1 MSDGRGRAWPSSS
14 KGIFKRP
21 DSAPNH
27 YNTDLTQKAEG
38 GSASTKRKK
47 SWGNPLTRASFSSY
61 SSQGEKEGRN
71 NLHNSPRSNSY
82 LEQPCPKRASRAT
95 RSGVR
100 LRLNYRPNAFYIAN
114 SIVIDRPLWW
124 LLPLEFLGELRET
137 VGG

>member
-1 MSDGRGRAWPSSS
+1 MSDGPGRAWPSSG

-47 SWGNPLTRASFSSY
+47 LGGILLPGQVSRLIRVREKRRDEIIFIIHREAIHIWSSPVR
-61 SSQGEKEGRN
+61 GE
-71 NLHNSPRSNSY
+71 LAA
-82 LEQPCPKRASRAT
+82 QPEAA
-95 RSGVR
+95 VR